1 MFKLSEKSKVTSISG
16 NKSHKFFL
24 SSPLRRIPRHNLH
37 ILLRYFPRN
46 FPRLILLGIKF
57 LGHPCCFLSNRIF
70 CAPFLRKDIRQLHS
84 LELNKPCFLL

>member
-1 MFKLSEKSKVTSISG
+1 MFKLSERSKATSITG

-24 SSPLRRIPRHNLH
+24 RSLLRRIPRHNLQ
-37 ILLRYFPRN
+37 ILLCYFPRN

-70 CAPFLRKDIRQLHS
+70 SLRS
-84 LELNKPCFLL
+84 LEKIFASFTVWN